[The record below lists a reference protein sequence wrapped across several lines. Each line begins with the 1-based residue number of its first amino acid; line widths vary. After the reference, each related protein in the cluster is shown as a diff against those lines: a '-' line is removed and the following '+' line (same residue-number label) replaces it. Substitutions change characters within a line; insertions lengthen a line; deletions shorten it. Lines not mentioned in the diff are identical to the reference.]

1 MEFFDWTM
9 LGTFAGASTAVAVI
23 TQFTKELPGIK
34 KIPTQVWS
42 YILSLVVLMMAH
54 LATGDLT
61 WASAGLVVFNAFLV
75 SLSANGE
82 YAAAKKL
89 TDAVSAKTE

>member
-61 WASAGLVVFNAFLV
+61 WASAGLAVVNAFLV

-82 YAAAKKL
+82 YAVAKKIK
-89 TDAVSAKTE
+89 DAVSAKTE